1 MMDMTNFKTWL
12 DTERGRATTLQKKL
26 GVNATTIS
34 NVKHERRL
42 MPTRWMKIIVR
53 MAKNTLTYEQLV
65 LRRDHVQAALANQKT
80 T

>member
-1 MMDMTNFKTWL
+1 MLNMTNFKTWL
-12 DTERGRATTLQKKL
+12 DAERGRATTLQQKL

-53 MAKNTLTYEQLV
+53 MSKNTLGYEQLV
-65 LRRDHVQAALANQKT
+65 LRRDHVQAVLIIPKSL
-80 T
+80 